1 MHNCWCSHSARIAN
15 ICRVTRACWQW
26 HAIVASRWARI
37 VPRRIVGRSKP
48 ATPEAPVVWYCH
60 SFFDPHAVADAGP
73 REVSRRNIVETHIV
87 AAQIIDV
94 VEALLNVVDAPR
106 ALVEPAHFEYKVW
119 GEGAVYGTASYVA
132 TTTFTST
139 GSSIRYQSMN
149 HAPITTTIFP
159 VYTRRSIPQSP
170 NQI

>member
-1 MHNCWCSHSARIAN
+1 MHNCWCSHSTRIAD

-37 VPRRIVGRSKP
+37 VSRRIVGRSKP
-48 ATPEAPVVWYCH
+48 ATPDAPVAWYCN

-73 REVSRRNIVETHIV
+73 REVSRRDIVETHIV

-94 VEALLNVVDAPR
+94 VKALLNVVDAPR

-119 GEGAVYGTASYVA
+119 WEGAVYGTASYVA

-139 GSSIRYQSMN
+139 GSSTRYQSMN

-170 NQI
+170 YQI